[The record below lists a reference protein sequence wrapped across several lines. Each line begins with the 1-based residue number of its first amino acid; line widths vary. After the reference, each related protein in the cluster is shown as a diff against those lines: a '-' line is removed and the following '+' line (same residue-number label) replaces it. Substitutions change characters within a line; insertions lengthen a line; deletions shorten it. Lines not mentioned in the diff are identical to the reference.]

1 MRNKHRNIRFTMHF
15 APDKLGFLRPRTS
28 IPVGSSLILLKNLD
42 FFNDKFTKQKP
53 PSTTDRFF
61 AFLRRFELLSSQVQI
76 LGLAHKLNRQLR
88 RRLNFWRAQQDCYA
102 TLARSLRSPL
112 YCRTSLAGGSNCF
125 LRRFKSWDLHIN

>member
-61 AFLRRFELLSSQVQI
+61 AFLRRFELLPSQVQI

-88 RRLNFWRAQQDCYA
+88 RRLNFWRAQQD
-102 TLARSLRSPL
+102 SNLRP
-112 YCRTSLAGGSNCF
+112 A
-125 LRRFKSWDLHIN
+125 D